1 MVIRRLTV
9 AFALSGLALLAV
21 ATPAFAHAELTG
33 SNPAKG
39 ASLAT
44 APKQVQLTFNET
56 VSPKSV
62 TVTGPQNAT
71 WTVGQISVEGPVV
84 TVPVTPVGPAGDY
97 TITYTVL
104 SDDGDDVTGTVP
116 FTLTG
121 PASVP
126 TTTTATAAASS
137 ANTAAGGSGGG
148 GVPAWVWIVVALAVV
163 AVAGGLVLVRM
174 RGRQGTAER

>member
-9 AFALSGLALLAV
+9 AFALSALASLAV
-21 ATPAFAHAELTG
+21 AAPAFAHAELTG

-39 ASLAT
+39 ASMAT
-44 APKQVQLTFNET
+44 APKQVQLTFNEA
-56 VSPKSV
+56 VSPKSI

-84 TVPVTPVGPAGDY
+84 TVPVQPVGPAGDY

-121 PASVP
+121 PATP
-126 TTTTATAAASS
+126 PITTTTAASS
-137 ANTAAGGSGGG
+137 ANTAASNGGGG
-148 GVPAWVWIVVALAVV
+148 GVPAWVWIVIALAVV
-163 AVAGGLVLVRM
+163 AAAGGLVLVRM
-174 RGRQGTAER
+174 RGRQGTADR